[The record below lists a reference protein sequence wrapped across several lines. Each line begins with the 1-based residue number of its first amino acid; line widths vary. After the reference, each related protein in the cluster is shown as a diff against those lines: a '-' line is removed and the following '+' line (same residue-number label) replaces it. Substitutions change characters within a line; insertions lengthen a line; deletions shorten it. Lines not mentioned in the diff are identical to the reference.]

1 MGDWE
6 TGRST
11 IYQWGTSY
19 GKAKTLAPADGQPA
33 SQERNEVDENYGK
46 AQDKAD
52 VERIEES
59 I

>member
-1 MGDWE
+1 VDDWE

-11 IYQWGTSY
+11 FYQWGTSY
-19 GKAKTLAPADGQPA
+19 GKAKAPAPADGQPT
-33 SQERNEVDENYGK
+33 SQERDEVDENYGN